1 MMFDLLT
8 VAALFS
14 IGLYGI
20 TSKSDFLRIFFSLE
34 MLLNAV
40 ILMLSSSAYHLG
52 LVQNIP
58 LAYMIIVIATLE
70 AAAGILI
77 FFISNKITNEV
88 ILDNFNTGELDE

>member
-1 MMFDLLT
+1 MVLDLLT
-8 VAALFS
+8 AAALFS

-40 ILMLSSSAYHLG
+40 ILMLSSSAHHLG
-52 LVQNIP
+52 LVQNVP

-70 AAAGILI
+70 AAAGVLI